1 MTTGR
6 INQVTAFG
14 WWAVGSRARLTR
26 AARSF
31 KTIQDCSARGR
42 RVPNGNGTGRRW
54 RPDTSSPADG
64 HGRSLP
70 CKYSVFRA
78 HHSSHR
84 RICAPKRFGHGTI
97 RKFDRLVNR
106 GISVPSAIRLIST
119 PRLAARTCR
128 GKRMLA
134 RGLLACPCEGL
145 CRRSN
150 IVRGRNRRADERSS
164 TLQTHALIRRMRVHC
179 SPSLTDLPY
188 IYSYNTFDLTWQISC
203 NIIHELHISARG
215 K

>member
-1 MTTGR
+1 MAAGQDSREPPDRSRLFKTAVHEAAACRTGTGPGADGGPTPR
-6 INQVTAFG
+6 HPPTVTA
-14 WWAVGSRARLTR
+14 AL
-26 AARSF
+26 
-31 KTIQDCSARGR
+31 
-42 RVPNGNGTGRRW
+42 
-54 RPDTSSPADG
+54 
-64 HGRSLP
+64 LP